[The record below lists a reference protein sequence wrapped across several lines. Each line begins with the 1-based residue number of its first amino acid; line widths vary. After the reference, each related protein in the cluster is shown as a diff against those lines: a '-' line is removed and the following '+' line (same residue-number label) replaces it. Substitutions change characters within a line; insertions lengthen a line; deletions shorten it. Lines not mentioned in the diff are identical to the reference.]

1 VPIRRRAPLA
11 LLALVCLAGCGPPKA
26 QTPGHYA
33 LKGTANCLRKGGAKV
48 VLNNPG
54 SDLVAQ
60 SAPAGMLSSS
70 RDGKPF
76 RILFGDT
83 QDDAKLMVEG
93 YRRAAPNR
101 LARRRLSSLLDEEGN
116 ALIYWG
122 TEPDAAQ
129 AVAVRDCLHG

>member
-1 VPIRRRAPLA
+1 
-11 LLALVCLAGCGPPKA
+11 
-26 QTPGHYA
+26 
-33 LKGTANCLRKGGAKV
+33 
-48 VLNNPG
+48 
-54 SDLVAQ
+54 
-60 SAPAGMLSSS
+60 
-70 RDGKPF
+70 
-76 RILFGDT
+76 
-83 QDDAKLMVEG
+83 MVEG

>member
-1 VPIRRRAPLA
+1 
-11 LLALVCLAGCGPPKA
+11 
-26 QTPGHYA
+26 
-33 LKGTANCLRKGGAKV
+33 
-48 VLNNPG
+48 
-54 SDLVAQ
+54 
-60 SAPAGMLSSS
+60 MLSSS

>member
-11 LLALVCLAGCGPPKA
+11 LLALLCLAGCGPPKA

-33 LKGTANCLRKGGAKV
+33 LKGTADCLRKGGTKV
-48 VLNNPG
+48 VLNQPG

-101 LARRRLSSLLDEEGN
+101 LARRRLRSLLDQEGN
-116 ALIYWG
+116 ALVYWG
-122 TEPDAAQ
+122 TEPNAAQ
-129 AVAVRDCLHG
+129 ASAVRDCLRG